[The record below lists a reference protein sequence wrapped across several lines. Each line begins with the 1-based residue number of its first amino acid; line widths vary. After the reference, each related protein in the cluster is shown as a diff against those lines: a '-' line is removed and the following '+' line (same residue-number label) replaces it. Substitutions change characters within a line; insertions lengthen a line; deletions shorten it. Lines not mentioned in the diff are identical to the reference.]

1 MFAIVFQQV
10 FIMFLLM
17 LIGFVYAKATGM
29 QKAEC
34 NRICNILLMIVTPC
48 LLLSNL
54 QRPFQQEIVKEL
66 LFSLGLAVVSS
77 LFAILA
83 ARFLFLP
90 RGQQENKR
98 IERYAASFGN
108 VGFIGIPLVTGIF
121 GAQYAVFAVVF
132 VVVFHVLSWT
142 VGVGML
148 KGSFRE
154 MSWKEALLNP
164 GVLSALVA
172 VPLFVMNITLPSSL
186 GAVVGYLSS
195 LNTPLAM
202 LVCGFFIAGVAWNR
216 FREKGVLYASLT
228 RLVWIPLLTMLLY
241 WVLGLHRWI
250 DDGVTLVLVNLI
262 AGACPAAIATS
273 MMSARYGL
281 DGEYASVIVAVTT
294 VGCLVTV
301 PLIAML
307 GQMIFV

>member
-1 MFAIVFQQV
+1 MTGTGVK
-10 FIMFLLM
+10 
-17 LIGFVYAKATGM
+17 AKATYADYTVNSI
-29 QKAEC
+29 K
-34 NRICNILLMIVTPC
+34 VSC
-48 LLLSNL
+48 LS
-54 QRPFQQEIVKEL
+54 
-66 LFSLGLAVVSS
+66 
-77 LFAILA
+77 
-83 ARFLFLP
+83 
-90 RGQQENKR
+90 
-98 IERYAASFGN
+98 
-108 VGFIGIPLVTGIF
+108 
-121 GAQYAVFAVVF
+121 VVF

-164 GVLSALVA
+164 GILSALVA

-202 LVCGFFIAGVAWNR
+202 LVCGFFIAGVDWNR

>member
-1 MFAIVFQQV
+1 
-10 FIMFLLM
+10 
-17 LIGFVYAKATGM
+17 
-29 QKAEC
+29 
-34 NRICNILLMIVTPC
+34 
-48 LLLSNL
+48 
-54 QRPFQQEIVKEL
+54 
-66 LFSLGLAVVSS
+66 
-77 LFAILA
+77 
-83 ARFLFLP
+83 
-90 RGQQENKR
+90 
-98 IERYAASFGN
+98 
-108 VGFIGIPLVTGIF
+108 
-121 GAQYAVFAVVF
+121 
-132 VVVFHVLSWT
+132 
-142 VGVGML
+142 
-148 KGSFRE
+148 

-172 VPLFVMNITLPSSL
+172 VPVVCDEHYAAFLFGGGSRVPFFFEH
-186 GAVVGYLSS
+186 AAGYAGMRILY
-195 LNTPLAM
+195 
-202 LVCGFFIAGVAWNR
+202 CGVDWNR

>member
-1 MFAIVFQQV
+1 M
-10 FIMFLLM
+10 
-17 LIGFVYAKATGM
+17 
-29 QKAEC
+29 
-34 NRICNILLMIVTPC
+34 
-48 LLLSNL
+48 
-54 QRPFQQEIVKEL
+54 
-66 LFSLGLAVVSS
+66 
-77 LFAILA
+77 A

-90 RGQQENKR
+90 RGQEENKR
-98 IERYAASFGN
+98 IERYGASFGN

-121 GAQYAVFAVVF
+121 GEEYAVFAVVF
-132 VVVFHVLSWT
+132 VVMFHVFSWT
-142 VGVGML
+142 VGVGIL

-172 VPLFVMNITLPSSL
+172 VPLFIFNLTLPLPIGS
-186 GAVVGYLSS
+186 VVGYLSS

-202 LVCGFFIAGVAWNR
+202 LVCGFFIAGVDWKR

-228 RLVWIPLLTMLLY
+228 RLVFIPLLTMLLY
-241 WVLGLHRWI
+241 WAIGLHRWVE
-250 DDGVTLVLVNLI
+250 DGVTLVLVNLI
-262 AGACPAAIATS
+262 AGACPSAIATS
-273 MMSARYGL
+273 MMAARYGL

-294 VGCLVTV
+294 VGCLATV

>member
-1 MFAIVFQQV
+1 MFSIVFQQV

-17 LIGFVYAKATGM
+17 LVGFIYAKATGM
-29 QKAEC
+29 KKEEC

-54 QRPFQQEIVKEL
+54 QRPFSKEILWEL
-66 LFSLGLAVVSS
+66 LFSLGLAAVTS
-77 LFAILA
+77 LIAILA
-83 ARFLFLP
+83 ARFVFLP
-90 RGQQENKR
+90 KERAENQR
-98 IERYAASFGN
+98 IERYGASFGN
-108 VGFIGIPLVTGIF
+108 VGFIGIPLITGIF
-121 GAQYAVFAVVF
+121 GAEYTVFAVVF

-142 VGVGML
+142 VGVAIL
-148 KGSFRE
+148 KGSLKE

-172 VPLFVMNITLPSSL
+172 VPLFLFNITLPSPI
-186 GAVVGYLSS
+186 GPVVNYISS

-202 LVCGFFIAGVAWNR
+202 LVCGFFIAGVDWKR
-216 FREKGVLYASLT
+216 FGDRGVLYASLT
-228 RLVWIPLLTMLLY
+228 RLVFIPLLTMFLY
-241 WVLGLHRWI
+241 WALGIHRWI
-250 DDGVTLVLVNLI
+250 GGGSTLVQVNLI

-273 MMSARYGL
+273 MMAARYGL

-307 GQMIFV
+307 GQLIFV

>member
-1 MFAIVFQQV
+1 
-10 FIMFLLM
+10 
-17 LIGFVYAKATGM
+17 
-29 QKAEC
+29 
-34 NRICNILLMIVTPC
+34 
-48 LLLSNL
+48 
-54 QRPFQQEIVKEL
+54 
-66 LFSLGLAVVSS
+66 
-77 LFAILA
+77 
-83 ARFLFLP
+83 
-90 RGQQENKR
+90 
-98 IERYAASFGN
+98 
-108 VGFIGIPLVTGIF
+108 
-121 GAQYAVFAVVF
+121 
-132 VVVFHVLSWT
+132 
-142 VGVGML
+142 
-148 KGSFRE
+148 

-202 LVCGFFIAGVAWNR
+202 LVCGFFIAGVDWNR